1 MPQWRASWSSGG
13 VAQLKA
19 TGVQARALLLLLAS
33 LIAGGALLWVAI
45 DLIDV
50 YAFD

>member
-1 MPQWRASWSSGG
+1 VSKRE
-13 VAQLKA
+13 LY
-19 TGVQARALLLLLAS
+19 LLLLAS

-45 DLIDV
+45 DLVDV

>member
-1 MPQWRASWSSGG
+1 VSNRSFY
-13 VAQLKA
+13 LF
-19 TGVQARALLLLLAS
+19 LLAS
-33 LIAGGALLWVAI
+33 LIAGGVMLWIAI